1 MKDWFDSAI
10 LVENAFVEVGFVL
23 FSDFYYGPDRHTD
36 IAEKKLIEPL
46 YVPNIPRSAEKLA
59 TTNEVQGQINELIK
73 YYSDVVRLSKK
84 HQKSFEQV
92 RQYFWLRL
100 FIKNSDGSFYVS
112 FPWYDTLS
120 EMESLLKN
128 LASPP
133 ASGEVHWD
141 RDQCWELEMDAHNEM
156 LFVREWDP
164 DYEEVHVTAKLPL
177 LSLAESSSAALER
190 ARAIIATLS
199 SALSVDAWTTH
210 KRAINFN
217 DV

>member
-1 MKDWFDSAI
+1 MKDWFESAV

-36 IAEKKLIEPL
+36 IAERKLIEPL
-46 YVPNIPRSAEKLA
+46 YAPNMPRSVEELA
-59 TTNEVQGQINELIK
+59 TTNEVQGHVNELIK

-84 HQKSFEQV
+84 HGKSFEQV
-92 RQYFWLRL
+92 RQYFWVKL
-100 FIKNSDGSFYVS
+100 FIRNSDGSFHVS

-120 EMESLLKN
+120 EMDGLLMSLAN
-128 LASPP
+128 PP
-133 ASGEVHWD
+133 ANGEVHWD
-141 RDQCWELEMDAHNEM
+141 RDQGWELEMDAHNEM

-177 LSLAESSSAALER
+177 LSLSASSSAALEL
-190 ARAIIATLS
+190 ARAVIATLTN
-199 SALSVDAWTTH
+199 ALSVDAWTTH

-217 DV
+217 QV